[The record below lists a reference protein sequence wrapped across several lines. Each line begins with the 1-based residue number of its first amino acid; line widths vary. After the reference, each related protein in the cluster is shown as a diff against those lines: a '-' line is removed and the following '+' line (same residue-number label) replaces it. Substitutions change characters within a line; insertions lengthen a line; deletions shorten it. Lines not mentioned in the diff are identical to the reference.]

1 LYNGVMLSRARFEDE
16 LKQAIRGGDDLRKR
30 TLRMVLSAIQL
41 AEVERRSP
49 LDEAG
54 VAGVLQKEV
63 KTRQE
68 ALAEA
73 EKANRADLAKSAQE
87 ELALLLTYLP
97 QPLSPDEL
105 GALVR
110 QAIATTGAKGPQD
123 MGRVMKE
130 LMPLLQGRAD
140 GKAVSALVRSLL
152 APA

>member
-1 LYNGVMLSRARFEDE
+1 MLSRARFEDE

>member
-1 LYNGVMLSRARFEDE
+1 MLSRARFEDE

-49 LDEAG
+49 LDEGG

-73 EKANRADLAKSAQE
+73 EVANRADLAKSAQE

-105 GALVR
+105 EALVR
-110 QAIATTGAKGPQD
+110 QAIAATGAKGPQD

>member
-1 LYNGVMLSRARFEDE
+1 MLSRARFEDE
-16 LKQAIRGGDDLRKR
+16 LKQAMRSGDDLRKR

-41 AEVERRSP
+41 AEVERRGA

-54 VAGVLQKEV
+54 VVGVLQKEV

-73 EKANRADLAKSAQE
+73 EKASRADLASAARE
-87 ELALLLTYLP
+87 ELALLQTYLP
-97 QPLSPDEL
+97 QPLAPEEL
-105 GALVR
+105 EALVR
-110 QAIATTGAKGPQD
+110 QTIAITGAKDPQD

-140 GKAVSALVRSLL
+140 GKAVSALVRGLL

>member
-1 LYNGVMLSRARFEDE
+1 MLSRARFEDE
-16 LKQAIRGGDDLRKR
+16 LKQAMRSGDDLRKR

-41 AEVERRSP
+41 AEVERRGE

-54 VAGVLQKEV
+54 VVGVLQKEV

-73 EKANRADLAKSAQE
+73 EKASRADLARAARE
-87 ELALLLTYLP
+87 ELALLQTYLP
-97 QPLSPDEL
+97 QPLAPEEL
-105 GALVR
+105 EALVR
-110 QAIATTGAKGPQD
+110 QTIATTGAKGPQD

-140 GKAVSALVRSLL
+140 GKAVSDLVRGLL